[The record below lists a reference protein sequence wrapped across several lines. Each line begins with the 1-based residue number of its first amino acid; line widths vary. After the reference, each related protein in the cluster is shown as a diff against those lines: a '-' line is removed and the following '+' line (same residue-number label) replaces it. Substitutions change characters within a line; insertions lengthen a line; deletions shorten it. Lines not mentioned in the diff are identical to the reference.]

1 MSGFLGTYHV
11 NLDGKGRITIPSKF
25 RAIID
30 QEYDANMILC
40 VMEDFL
46 IAFPQKEWGFNEE
59 KMSNLSAFDIS
70 DRNRLREF
78 YSRASECK
86 MKESGKILIPQNQR
100 EIAGL
105 EKEVALVGMSKTFEI
120 WSKDRWD
127 TRNNP

>member
-11 NLDGKGRITIPSKF
+11 SLDAKGRITIPSKF

-30 QEYDANMILC
+30 NEYDSNMVIC
-40 VMEDFL
+40 VMDNFL
-46 IAFPQKEWGFNEE
+46 IAFPQKEWAVNEE
-59 KMSNLSAFDIS
+59 KMSNLSAFDTE
-70 DRNRLREF
+70 DRNRLRDF
-78 YSRASECK
+78 YSRASEGK

-127 TRNNP
+127 ASN